1 MGQNKLK
8 LILLAVT
15 NERPELMLLTNQR
28 SVLPEPGQT
37 AEVGWDVL
45 QETVIEA
52 ELGEADQLGAA
63 LGDLL

>member
-1 MGQNKLK
+1 
-8 LILLAVT
+8 
-15 NERPELMLLTNQR
+15 MLLTNQNH
-28 SVLPEPGQT
+28 VLPEPGQT

-45 QETVIEA
+45 QEAVIEA

>member
-1 MGQNKLK
+1 
-8 LILLAVT
+8 
-15 NERPELMLLTNQR
+15 MLLTNQNH
-28 SVLPEPGQT
+28 VLPEPGQP

-45 QETVIEA
+45 QEAVIEA